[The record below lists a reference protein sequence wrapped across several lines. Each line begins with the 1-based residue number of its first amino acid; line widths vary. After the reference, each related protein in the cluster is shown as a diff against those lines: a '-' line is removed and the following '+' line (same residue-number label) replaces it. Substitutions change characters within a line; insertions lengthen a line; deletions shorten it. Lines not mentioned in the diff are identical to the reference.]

1 MVDFLTSA
9 FFFLL
14 QKWRKPCQKIL
25 NYLKNNSTQVSH
37 LDFPKNLSTRERT
50 FDTLWYIFTINF
62 QAKAQAYHSDRASIR
77 LLSIIVQVSQRVN
90 ISSLLKFHLVRSGRM
105 EQSFHDSLPD
115 WTSFLRSQLPERER
129 TEPVCQLCG
138 PRTIK
143 FQPVGEV
150 EESVRC
156 STSTWRPHVPRN
168 LQRDPFGMTFRYA
181 LPQSRSRLARFKL
194 S

>member
-1 MVDFLTSA
+1 
-9 FFFLL
+9 
-14 QKWRKPCQKIL
+14 
-25 NYLKNNSTQVSH
+25 
-37 LDFPKNLSTRERT
+37 
-50 FDTLWYIFTINF
+50 
-62 QAKAQAYHSDRASIR
+62 
-77 LLSIIVQVSQRVN
+77 
-90 ISSLLKFHLVRSGRM
+90 M

-115 WTSFLRSQLPERER
+115 WPSFLRSQLPERER
-129 TEPVCQLCG
+129 EREAVCQLCG

-181 LPQSRSRLARFKL
+181 LPQSRSRLARAL
-194 S
+194 SCRKKMEFPPGVTRTCLAPSFRVILVPWYFISAFPFSNICRSIPSYFIISEENEETCVEIIGKKKISRVFFLKKALNNRLNSRNR